1 MTASELTAEPDPKPM
16 VVVVAGT
23 GTEVGKTWVT
33 ARVVRS
39 LRHAGAAVAVR
50 KPAQSH
56 EPDDVETDASILAAA
71 SGEAVHDVCPPHRDY
86 ETAMAPP
93 MAASLLDR
101 PSFTT
106 TDLVAEL
113 AWPAATDVVAI
124 ESAGG
129 VRSPLTF
136 DGDTIDLVRL
146 VAPDL
151 VVLVT
156 DPGLGMINA
165 ARLCGS
171 ALAPVPPLVM
181 VNRHDASNELHA
193 RNVAWLRDVDGF
205 DVVTSPDQV
214 AARILQRRSRNSHGP
229 VDR

>member
-1 MTASELTAEPDPKPM
+1 MTASEPAAAPDRKPT

-39 LRHAGAAVAVR
+39 LREAGAAVAVR

-56 EPDDVETDASILAAA
+56 EPDDVDTDAAILAAA

-101 PSFTT
+101 PPFTT
-106 TDLVAEL
+106 ADLVAEL
-113 AWPAATDVVAI
+113 AWPAATDVVVI

-136 DGDTIDLVRL
+136 DGDTVDLVRL
-146 VAPDL
+146 LAPDL
-151 VVLVT
+151 VVLVS
-156 DPGLGMINA
+156 DPGLGIINS
-165 ARLCGS
+165 ARLCSS

-181 VNRHDASNELHA
+181 VNRHDASNDLHA
-193 RNVAWLRDVDGF
+193 RNVTWLRDVDGF
-205 DVVTSPDQV
+205 DVVTSPDQL
-214 AARILQRRSRNSHGP
+214 ATRILQSCSHIGDGR